1 MGSRVKQFTL
11 KGCHVVPQLLNI
23 SFLGFL
29 TEALR
34 VTKTGNMFCLLPL
47 LLVFSPAQ
55 PQPEYPSQPQ
65 NYQGQGYM
73 SGNTGGWDDGDG
85 YGPLAKG
92 CAIMVKQ
99 GKINVCVRYEDVNYY
114 FWKAKGVYDLD
125 GILDKTIED
134 ASSNQ
139 GASTSG
145 YSGYSSSGTKDA
157 KYLSILGKVL
167 ETTTKALGE
176 KYKLDKYAVQQIL
189 PQINTMKTKI
199 NKFCPQFLK
208 YQSCYSVANS
218 RYSQLDGSCN
228 NLRNPNY
235 GETYTPFKRF
245 LLPDYS
251 DNVSE
256 VKAPKSGNPL
266 DFANSRKICTEVH
279 QDQRKDDYKVTS
291 FFVAFGQIVIHDTMM
306 FRSDRFDCCA
316 KSSPMPQMSEQCAAT
331 SLVKDYF
338 YHTLHKKTCLGF
350 TRSQSAVTRGCRLGP
365 RQQLN
370 RQSAGLD
377 ASYIYAQD
385 KDKMDRLRDT
395 DGKLEVKEGP
405 QFSVCKDGATSKGIL
420 KSIENPSDTQNIED
434 FNIAL
439 EVDPE
444 EPCKGL
450 TGDNRVNTTPGL
462 YVESLLFV
470 RLHNWICD
478 QLEAA
483 ATSSSP
489 TDEQLFQEA
498 RRIVIAIYQH
508 VVFSEWLPAFI
519 GRTYMQMYGLSP
531 LPKGRGYFK
540 GYDPKEELGAY
551 NVASAAA
558 MRVGHSLVSGIF
570 STVDPDTYKWDKSV
584 PLSTVMEKPFA
595 QCVDAVILGLVKQA
609 AHHRGK
615 SMSEQLTN
623 YLFQAENNDF
633 GADLCTININR
644 GRDHGVPGYN
654 KWRKWCGL
662 SEMKT
667 WNDAYKVLDAAAV
680 NKYKKLYKHPDDIDL
695 FSAGVSEKIM
705 EGVVGPTFGCI
716 MARSFRTSKIADRF
730 WYENK
735 IGNVGFTQDQLM
747 SIKSWT
753 FRDIICLLGDDISKV
768 QKYVMYLPDRHRNFM
783 MTCPDSTTY
792 EPRIRTPWK
801 DFNFEEASPPSDPG
815 VNKWQ

>member
-55 PQPEYPSQPQ
+55 PQTTGYNQGPEY
-65 NYQGQGYM
+65 
-73 SGNTGGWDDGDG
+73 TGGSGDWDDGDG

-125 GILDKTIED
+125 GILDKTTEE

-139 GASTSG
+139 GGSSSG

-338 YHTLHKKTCLGF
+338 YHTLHKQTCLGF

-377 ASYIYAQD
+377 ASYIHAQD

-470 RLHNWICD
+470 RLHNWICE
-478 QLEAA
+478 QLKAAA

-498 RRIVIAIYQH
+498 RR
-508 VVFSEWLPAFI
+508 
-519 GRTYMQMYGLSP
+519 
-531 LPKGRGYFK
+531 
-540 GYDPKEELGAY
+540 
-551 NVASAAA
+551 
-558 MRVGHSLVSGIF
+558 
-570 STVDPDTYKWDKSV
+570 
-584 PLSTVMEKPFA
+584 
-595 QCVDAVILGLVKQA
+595 
-609 AHHRGK
+609 
-615 SMSEQLTN
+615 
-623 YLFQAENNDF
+623 
-633 GADLCTININR
+633 
-644 GRDHGVPGYN
+644 
-654 KWRKWCGL
+654 
-662 SEMKT
+662 
-667 WNDAYKVLDAAAV
+667 
-680 NKYKKLYKHPDDIDL
+680 
-695 FSAGVSEKIM
+695 
-705 EGVVGPTFGCI
+705 
-716 MARSFRTSKIADRF
+716 
-730 WYENK
+730 
-735 IGNVGFTQDQLM
+735 
-747 SIKSWT
+747 
-753 FRDIICLLGDDISKV
+753 
-768 QKYVMYLPDRHRNFM
+768 
-783 MTCPDSTTY
+783 
-792 EPRIRTPWK
+792 
-801 DFNFEEASPPSDPG
+801 
-815 VNKWQ
+815 

>member
-55 PQPEYPSQPQ
+55 PQTTGYNQGPEY
-65 NYQGQGYM
+65 
-73 SGNTGGWDDGDG
+73 TGGSGDWDDGDG

-114 FWKAKGVYDLD
+114 FWKAKGQYDLD
-125 GILDKTIED
+125 GILDKTTED
-134 ASSNQ
+134 ASSNE
-139 GASTSG
+139 GGSSSG

-370 RQSAGLD
+370 RQSAALD
-377 ASYIYAQD
+377 ASYIYGQSPEE
-385 KDKMDRLRDT
+385 MNRLRSTAGGKFEVETGTHTDT
-395 DGKLEVKEGP
+395 L
-405 QFSVCKDGATSKGIL
+405 SVCKSGVSSKGIL
-420 KSIENPSDTQNIED
+420 PCIDTTNINDVQNTENIVFDVTED
-434 FNIAL
+434 G
-439 EVDPE
+439 
-444 EPCKGL
+444 CKGL

-462 YVESLLFV
+462 YVETLIFV
-470 RLHNWICD
+470 RLHNWITD
-478 QLEAA
+478 QLIT
-483 ATSSSP
+483 ATG
-489 TDEQLFQEA
+489 TTDDEQLFQEA
-498 RRIVIAIYQH
+498 RRITIAIYQH
-508 VVFSEWLPAFI
+508 IVYSEWLPALI
-519 GRTYMQMYGLSP
+519 GSTYMKMYNLYP
-531 LPKGRGYFK
+531 LPMGRGYFT

-558 MRVGHSLVSGIF
+558 LRVGHSMVHGIF
-570 STVDPDTYKWDKSV
+570 STVNPTTKKWTNK
-584 PLSTVMEKPFA
+584 PLKEVLEKPFTE
-595 QCVDAVILGLVKQA
+595 CVDAVILGLLQQA
-609 AHHRGK
+609 AHKRGK
-615 SMSEQLTN
+615 SMSDQLTN
-623 YLFQAENNDF
+623 HLFQAVDKDF

-644 GRDHGVPGYN
+644 GRDHGLPGYN

-662 SEMKT
+662 SEIKT
-667 WNDAYKVLDAAAV
+667 WNDAYKILDARV
-680 NKYKKLYKHPDDIDL
+680 VDQYKKLYKHPDDIDL
-695 FSAGVSEKIM
+695 FSAGVSERVM

-716 MARSFRTSKIADRF
+716 MARQFRNYKIADRY

-735 IGNVGFTQDQLM
+735 IRNVGFTIGQLNA
-747 SIKSWT
+747 IKTTKYS
-753 FRDIICLLGDDISKV
+753 DLLCLLGDDLDKV
-768 QKYVMYLPDRHRNFM
+768 QKYVMYLPRGSNFM
-783 MTCPDSTTY
+783 RACPEASVM
-792 EPRIRTPWK
+792 ENKIRTAWENF
-801 DFNFEEASPPSDPG
+801 DFSIGTAPTSYTTRTIKGGGWS
-815 VNKWQ
+815 

>member
-1 MGSRVKQFTL
+1 
-11 KGCHVVPQLLNI
+11 
-23 SFLGFL
+23 
-29 TEALR
+29 
-34 VTKTGNMFCLLPL
+34 MFCLLPL

-65 NYQGQGYM
+65 NYPGQGYGG
-73 SGNTGGWDDGDG
+73 SGGWDDGDG

-316 KSSPMPQMSEQCAAT
+316 KSTDAQMSEQCAAT

-338 YHTLHKKTCLGF
+338 YHTLHKKTCMGF
-350 TRSQSAVTRGCRLGP
+350 TRSQSAVTRGCKLGP

-377 ASYIYAQD
+377 ASYIYAQY
-385 KDKMDRLRDT
+385 KDLMDRLRVMS
-395 DGKLEVKEGP
+395 DGKLKVETGSNVQRLTICKE
-405 QFSVCKDGATSKGIL
+405 GATSKGIL
-420 KSIENPSDTQNIED
+420 TCIDDNKDVQNIE
-434 FNIAL
+434 NIVFDTQ
-439 EVDPE
+439 EDG
-444 EPCKGL
+444 CKGL

-470 RLHNWICD
+470 RLHNWICV
-478 QLEAA
+478 QLKAA

-584 PLSTVMEKPFA
+584 PLSTVMEKPFT

-615 SMSEQLTN
+615 SMSEQMTN
-623 YLFQAENNDF
+623 YLFQPEGLDF

-662 SEMKT
+662 SEIKT
-667 WNDAYKVLDAAAV
+667 WNDAYKILDAAAV
-680 NKYKKLYKHPDDIDL
+680 NKYKNLYKHPDDIDL

>member
-1 MGSRVKQFTL
+1 MG
-11 KGCHVVPQLLNI
+11 G
-23 SFLGFL
+23 
-29 TEALR
+29 
-34 VTKTGNMFCLLPL
+34 
-47 LLVFSPAQ
+47 
-55 PQPEYPSQPQ
+55 
-65 NYQGQGYM
+65 
-73 SGNTGGWDDGDG
+73 SGDWDDGDG

-99 GKINVCVRYEDVNYY
+99 GKMNVCVRYEDVNYY

-125 GILDKTIED
+125 GILDKTIEA
-134 ASSNQ
+134 ASSNE

-235 GETYTPFKRF
+235 GESYTPFKRF

-316 KSSPMPQMSEQCAAT
+316 KSTDAQMSEQCAAT

-377 ASYIYAQD
+377 ASYIYAQY
-385 KDKMDRLRDT
+385 KDLMDRLRLMT
-395 DGKLEVKEGP
+395 DGKLMLETGETVNALTT
-405 QFSVCKDGATSKGIL
+405 CKVGATSKGIM
-420 KSIENPSDTQNIED
+420 KCISSDNDVQNTA
-434 FNIAL
+434 NI
-439 EVDPE
+439 VFDGTSDPE
-444 EPCKGL
+444 YPCKGL
-450 TGDNRVNTTPGL
+450 IGDNRVNTTPGL

-470 RLHNWICD
+470 RLHNWICV
-478 QLEAA
+478 QLKAAA

-508 VVFSEWLPAFI
+508 VVYSEWLPAFI
-519 GRTYMQMYGLSP
+519 GRTYMKMYGLSP
-531 LPKGRGYFK
+531 LPKGKGYFK

-570 STVDPDTYKWDKSV
+570 STVDPDTYKWKASV

-662 SEMKT
+662 SEIKT
-667 WNDAYKVLDAAAV
+667 WNDAYKTLDAAAV

-735 IGNVGFTQDQLM
+735 IGYVGFTQDQLM

-768 QKYVMYLPDRHRNFM
+768 QKYVMYLPDRHRNYM

-792 EPRIRTPWK
+792 EPRIQTPWK
-801 DFNFEEASPPSDPG
+801 EFNFEEASSPSDPG
-815 VNKWQ
+815 INKWQ